1 MQIITTR
8 VKTLKTMRAQRE
20 NKVLEN
26 LETTWMISIIDEEPR
41 KLRREGSSNAIDV
54 IKLILVTL
62 LCILTINSNTRQEK
76 NLIFPA
82 KLAEDEEDQG
92 KM

>member
-1 MQIITTR
+1 
-8 VKTLKTMRAQRE
+8 MRAQRE

-26 LETTWMISIIDEEPR
+26 LETTWMISIIEEELR
-41 KLRREGSSNAIDV
+41 KLRREESSNVIDV

-62 LCILTINSNTRQEK
+62 LCILTTNSNIHQEK
-76 NLIFPA
+76 NQISLV
-82 KLAEDEEDQG
+82 KLVEDEEDQG

>member
-1 MQIITTR
+1 
-8 VKTLKTMRAQRE
+8 
-20 NKVLEN
+20 
-26 LETTWMISIIDEEPR
+26 MISIIDEEPR

>member
-1 MQIITTR
+1 
-8 VKTLKTMRAQRE
+8 MRAQRE

>member
-1 MQIITTR
+1 MQITTTR
-8 VKTLKTMRAQRE
+8 LKTLKNTRAQRE

-26 LETTWMISIIDEEPR
+26 LETTWMISIIEEERR
-41 KLRREGSSNAIDV
+41 KLRREESSNVIDV

-62 LCILTINSNTRQEK
+62 PCILTTNSNIHQEK
-76 NLIFPA
+76 NLISRA
-82 KLAEDEEDQG
+82 KLAEVEEDQG

>member
-26 LETTWMISIIDEEPR
+26 LETTWMISIIDEEQR
-41 KLRREGSSNAIDV
+41 KLRREGSSNVIDV

-62 LCILTINSNTRQEK
+62 LCILTTNSNTRQEK

-82 KLAEDEEDQG
+82 KLAEGEEDQG

>member
-8 VKTLKTMRAQRE
+8 VKILKTMRAQRE

-41 KLRREGSSNAIDV
+41 KLRREGSSNAIDA

-62 LCILTINSNTRQEK
+62 LCILTTNSNIRQEK

-82 KLAEDEEDQG
+82 KLAEDEEDPG